1 MVSEFNLMT
10 KVSNAS
16 SSDKSISSSSA
27 SINHTN
33 STIMV
38 NTCTNPNTKQPLQDL
53 PKPILETASHGPEV
67 SIKPIVR

>member
-1 MVSEFNLMT
+1 MIVQIMVSEFNLMT

-33 STIMV
+33 SAILV
-38 NTCTNPNTKQPLQDL
+38 NTCTDPNTKQPFQDL
-53 PKPILETASHGPEV
+53 PKPILETASHMDL
-67 SIKPIVR
+67 KCL